1 MPAIRRALLP
11 APVQVLLLTLVLALS
26 GLVSTA
32 AAPSAHAAVHAA
44 SVTTGVKAVQIA
56 TTRQG
61 TPYRR
66 GGSGPGGFDCSGY
79 TRWVYAKV
87 GKSLPRTS
95 RAQYRATVH
104 VPASRRQ
111 PGDLVF
117 FGRGSRVYHVGIYA
131 GGGRIWHSPRAGDRV
146 KLAKIWTS
154 RVTYGRV
161 R

>member
-1 MPAIRRALLP
+1 MTAIRRALLP
-11 APVQVLLLTLVLALS
+11 APVQVLLLTLILALS

-32 AAPSAHAAVHAA
+32 AAPSAQAAVHS
-44 SVTTGVKAVQIA
+44 SVATGEKAVQIA
-56 TTRQG
+56 TTRKG
-61 TPYRR
+61 TPYRS
-66 GGSGPGGFDCSGY
+66 GGSSPSGFDCSGY
-79 TRWVYAKV
+79 TRWVYAKL
-87 GKSLPRTS
+87 GKNLPRTS
-95 RAQYRATVH
+95 RAQYSATAK

-117 FGRGSRVYHVGIYA
+117 FGTGSRVYHVGIYA
-131 GGGRIWHSPRAGDRV
+131 GGGRIWHSPKAGDRV